1 MNSSARSE
9 IFARLHAA
17 SGTASAESIQQGRQS
32 LGSAPAPTPPA
43 PELCQSFLIN
53 VLNNQGSVDCVSNRA
68 EAVKAIGHY
77 LYTHFRSH
85 RLVAGNDPRLAAM
98 PWRDAGVLPRFGSLE
113 SGEPVALSYARLG
126 VAETGAIVTWT
137 GKANPAANNLLPEH
151 HIVLV
156 DAADLVPTLES
167 AWEKINQDMGK
178 NGRPRGINFIAGPS
192 STADIEGKLVYGA
205 HGPRR
210 WHVILLGKVPSEALE
225 LARATLTA
233 NPGTDNAQDAP
244 LS

>member
-1 MNSSARSE
+1 MSTSARSE
-9 IFARLHAA
+9 IFAKLRAA
-17 SGTASAESIQQGRQS
+17 SRGASAESIQRECQF
-32 LGSAPAPTPPA
+32 LGSAPAPIPPVL
-43 PELCQSFLIN
+43 ELCQAFLVN
-53 VLNNQGSVDCVSNRA
+53 VLKNQGSVDCVSNRA

-113 SGEPVALSYARLG
+113 AGEPAALSFARLG
-126 VAETGAIVTWT
+126 VAETGAVVTWT

-156 DAADLVPTLES
+156 DRTDLVPTMES
-167 AWEKINQDMGK
+167 AWDRINQELAK
-178 NGRPRGINFIAGPS
+178 AGRPRGINFIAGPS
-192 STADIEGKLVYGA
+192 STADIEGQLIYGA

-210 WHVILLGKVPSEALE
+210 WHVILLGNIPSGTLE
-225 LARATLTA
+225 QARATV
-233 NPGTDNAQDAP
+233 
-244 LS
+244 SKR